1 MDVSGLLAFDHR
13 RVVVGDAQRDLH
25 AQFLRKVLDQ
35 RRVAV
40 GDAGGVLGRHEREDE
55 LGILCFPVL
64 RKSTAGGEC
73 EQAGSD
79 HKASTIE
86 HDPVSPVHGLLWR
99 TLDATFSDA
108 NYATA
113 ASP

>member
-25 AQFLRKVLDQ
+25 AQFLREVLDQ

-40 GDAGGVLGRHEREDE
+40 GDAGGVLGRHEREYDF
-55 LGILCFPVL
+55 GILRFPVL
-64 RKSTAGGEC
+64 RECTAGGEG
-73 EQAGSD
+73 EQARTD
-79 HKASTIE
+79 DKASTIE
-86 HDPVSPVHGLLWR
+86 HDAVSPVNGLLWR
-99 TLDATFSDA
+99 TLEVTLSDA

-113 ASP
+113 AS